1 MAVVREYDPQQD
13 AQAVRACFV
22 ELQEVEHEFEPE
34 LPPGEEVAEAYLKL
48 MFAGC
53 EKWAGQVFVAE
64 VEDEAV
70 GFVCVYAHM
79 TINDP
84 DEAPKEF
91 AYVSDVAVLAPY
103 RGRGLGRALLSRAE
117 QYAHERG
124 ATTLRLIV
132 LSQNTVAKQL
142 YVASGFRE
150 RFIQMT
156 KRLEPLSP

>member
-1 MAVVREYDPQQD
+1 MTVVREYDPQRD
-13 AQAVRACFV
+13 AQAIHACFV
-22 ELQEVEHEFEPE
+22 ELQEAEREFEPE
-34 LPPGEEVAEAYLKL
+34 LPPGEEVADAYLKL

-79 TINDP
+79 IINDP
-84 DEAPKEF
+84 DEAPKGF
-91 AYVSDVAVLAPY
+91 AYVSDISVLTPY

-117 QYAHERG
+117 QYACERG
-124 ATTLRLIV
+124 ASTLRLLV

-142 YVASGFRE
+142 YIASGFRE
-150 RFIQMT
+150 RFSQMT
-156 KRLEPLSP
+156 KKLIIM

>member
-1 MAVVREYDPQQD
+1 MASVREYDPQRD

-22 ELQEVEHEFEPE
+22 ELQEAEREFESE
-34 LPPGEEVAEAYLKL
+34 LPPGEEAANAYLKL

-53 EKWAGQVFVAE
+53 EKWAGRVFVAE
-64 VEDEAV
+64 VENEAV
-70 GFVCVYAHM
+70 GFACVYAHM
-79 TINDP
+79 TIQDP

-91 AYVSDVAVLAPY
+91 AYVSDISVLTPY

-117 QYAHERG
+117 QYARERG
-124 ATTLRLIV
+124 ASTLRLLV

-142 YVASGFRE
+142 YIASGFRE

-156 KRLEPLSP
+156 KKLIL

>member
-1 MAVVREYDPQQD
+1 VAIVREYDPQRD

-22 ELQEVEHEFEPE
+22 ELQEAEREFEPE
-34 LPPGEEVAEAYLKL
+34 LPLGEEAADAYLKL

-64 VEDEAV
+64 VENGV
-70 GFVCVYAHM
+70 IGFVCVYARM
-79 TINDP
+79 RIDEP

-91 AYVSDVAVLAPY
+91 ASVSDVAVLTPY

-117 QYAHERG
+117 QYARERG
-124 ATTLRLIV
+124 ATTLRLLV

-142 YVASGFRE
+142 YIASGFRE

-156 KRLEPLSP
+156 KKLIL